1 MTYLIANQSSQKGNI
16 LLSSLLILVAMNL
29 LGAGL
34 MQSAT
39 RELNTAT
46 FKSIDSEVFQ
56 ITETCAHDVITY
68 FESQTGTPSSV
79 DDISESDIS
88 LMMTGSET
96 TTETNKLTGYSYGCS
111 TTYITS
117 KNVESGVGT
126 GGEIGGS
133 GGEYGGSGSLAL
145 KDYYQ
150 VTSTG
155 SGPDNA
161 QKVIN
166 TIISVEY

>member
-1 MTYLIANQSSQKGNI
+1 MLLKITKADSQKGNI
-16 LLSSLLILVAMNL
+16 LLSSMFILIAMNL

-34 MQSAT
+34 MQSST
-39 RELNTAT
+39 RELTTAT
-46 FKSIDSEVFQ
+46 FKSVDSEVFQ
-56 ITETCAHDVITY
+56 ITETCRHDVITF
-68 FESQTGTPSSV
+68 FEGQTGTPSS
-79 DDISESDIS
+79 ISDITNS
-88 LMMTGSET
+88 NLSAMMTGSET

-117 KNVESGVGT
+117 KNVSSGTGT
-126 GGEIGGS
+126 GGEVGS
-133 GGEYGGSGSLAL
+133 AGGEYGGAGALSL

-150 VTSTG
+150 VISTG